1 MGWIR
6 ARSQPIALTVYCWK
20 LIAEVIY
27 STLYSHLQQS
37 CGGMEVKFDISKR
50 IKEVSRYIKNRWF
63 QVGLAIFELGVQP
76 H

>member
-1 MGWIR
+1 
-6 ARSQPIALTVYCWK
+6 
-20 LIAEVIY
+20 
-27 STLYSHLQQS
+27 
-37 CGGMEVKFDISKR
+37 MEVKFDISKR